1 MCSHLTNGTKRCIM
15 VINSVSFKIN
25 NLMKGKCLF
34 MEKYRGL
41 FPIER
46 RKKIL
51 EIVEKNGRISVSD
64 IQMLFC
70 VGYET
75 AKKDLVILESDNK
88 LKRVYGG
95 AISFD
100 SEQIDHST
108 YIYELKNFFITKNI
122 FNKKVFLDHS
132 LMHILS
138 KNFLFCNNDYYT
150 NSLNVAQLI
159 TSNTYPVRLVGNE
172 YSPDCY
178 THHLTCDCVNFH
190 LSCICLFYDEMT
202 NSLWIDSKSKYDFY
216 SQIISR
222 STNTLL
228 LAEVKHIKQMHPE
241 NIFTF
246 SLPNLVKLFNFG
258 FYTI

>member
-1 MCSHLTNGTKRCIM
+1 
-15 VINSVSFKIN
+15 
-25 NLMKGKCLF
+25 MKGKCSF
-34 MEKYRGL
+34 MEKYKGL

-51 EIVEKNGRISVSD
+51 EIVEKNGRISTSD

-75 AKKDLVILESDNK
+75 AKKDLAVLENDNK

-95 AISFD
+95 AISFY
-100 SEQIDHST
+100 SEQIDYST
-108 YIYELKNFFITKNI
+108 YDYELKNFFIIKNI

-138 KNFLFCNNDYYT
+138 NKFLFCNNDYYT
-150 NSLNVAQLI
+150 NSLNVAKLI
-159 TSNTYPVRLVGNE
+159 TSNKYNVKLIGNE
-172 YSPDCY
+172 YCPDCY
-178 THHLTCDCVNFH
+178 THHLTCDCVKFH
-190 LSCICLFYDEMT
+190 FSCFCIFYDDMT

-216 SQIISR
+216 SQIISK

-228 LAEVKHIKQMHPE
+228 LAEVKHKKQMTSE

-246 SLPNLVKLFNFG
+246 SLPNIVKLFNFG
-258 FYTI
+258 FYTTE